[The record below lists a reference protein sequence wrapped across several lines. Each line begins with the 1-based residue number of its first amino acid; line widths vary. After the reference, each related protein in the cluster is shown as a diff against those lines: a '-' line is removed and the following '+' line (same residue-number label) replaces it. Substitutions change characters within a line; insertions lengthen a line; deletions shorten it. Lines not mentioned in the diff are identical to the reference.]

1 MNVYWK
7 GIDKSLFDA
16 TESKPREKHWLA
28 TYNSQSCPS
37 PDMSW
42 INFMDIFCPNS
53 KLSGITACFNFLK
66 VTWKLV
72 LLKVFDLDR
81 ICFYCAEALLICLV

>member
-16 TESKPREKHWLA
+16 TESKPREKHSA

-42 INFMDIFCPNS
+42 INFIDIFCP
-53 KLSGITACFNFLK
+53 
-66 VTWKLV
+66 
-72 LLKVFDLDR
+72 
-81 ICFYCAEALLICLV
+81 